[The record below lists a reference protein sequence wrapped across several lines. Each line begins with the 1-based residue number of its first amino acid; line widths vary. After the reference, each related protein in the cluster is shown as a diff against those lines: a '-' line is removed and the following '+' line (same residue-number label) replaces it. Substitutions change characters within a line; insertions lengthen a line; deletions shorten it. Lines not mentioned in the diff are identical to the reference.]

1 MKTNYIIIYNNII
14 KMQLFIRTY
23 TNKTITIE
31 CNNISSIMEIKEIIT
46 SKIIIPSKYYYL
58 TSKGKILHNNNL
70 LSHYDITNNMTLYM
84 HIRHTL

>member
-1 MKTNYIIIYNNII
+1 
-14 KMQLFIRTY
+14 MQLFIRTY